1 MLDGKCGED
10 WLSDVEK
17 PAYLDV
23 LQQQTVLAKFG
34 ELALTSDDLD
44 EILTRACQLIAEAL
58 GTDLAKV
65 MELQEDGE
73 TLLVRAGVGWKPGV
87 VGEVTIKATDNTS
100 EGVALL
106 TGEPMISPDIAK
118 ETRFSYPAFLTDN
131 GVKAIANVVII
142 GSKNRLPF
150 GILQIDSREPRQF
163 TDNDTAFLRSYAN
176 LLAGAVERLRAIEEV
191 RSGEMRLRLALEA
204 GALGSWDFDLVSGSA
219 QRSARHD
226 EIFGYSEPLPA
237 WNLGVFMDHV
247 LPEDRERVAGAFH
260 RTLDTGVELHYEC
273 RIRRADDDEVRWI
286 EVRGRSDT
294 SRPPGRPIS
303 GSFLAHGRPP
313 SPVRL
318 PLSPKG
324 RRCEGGRGNA
334 PPTHILGIV
343 TDITERKHAEKA
355 LLRSNEALEASVAE
369 HTDELTEAN
378 ARLEAEAEERERV
391 EQALR
396 QSQKM
401 EAVGQLTGGLAHD
414 FNNLLAGIS
423 GSLELMRIR
432 VGQGR
437 GAEVSH
443 YIDVAMGSANRAA
456 ALIQRLLA
464 FSRRQTLDP
473 KPTNVNRLVGG
484 MAELFRRTVGP
495 GIRVETR
502 LAGEPW
508 PALCDP
514 NQLESALLNLVI
526 NARDA
531 MPDGGHLLI
540 ETANSVL
547 PVRRNAGWERPC
559 RNVPPGEYMALSVVD
574 DGAGMNPD
582 VIARAFDPFFTTKP
596 MGEGTGLGLSMIY
609 GFVQQSGG
617 HVRLCSKLGQ
627 GTTVTIYLPR
637 HLGPVED
644 EAPADAVAHLP
655 AAAASAV
662 VLVVEDEPDVRMVI
676 VDVLSDIGYTTIEAA
691 DGRSGLQIL
700 ESGARVDL
708 LLTDVGLSG
717 AMNGRQLADTVRH
730 RRPGLKALFVTGY
743 AESVAVGNGRMEQ
756 GMQVLTKPFAVDA
769 LATRVRGIISG

>member
-1 MLDGKCGED
+1 
-10 WLSDVEK
+10 
-17 PAYLDV
+17 
-23 LQQQTVLAKFG
+23 
-34 ELALTSDDLD
+34 
-44 EILTRACQLIAEAL
+44 
-58 GTDLAKV
+58 
-65 MELQEDGE
+65 
-73 TLLVRAGVGWKPGV
+73 
-87 VGEVTIKATDNTS
+87 
-100 EGVALL
+100 
-106 TGEPMISPDIAK
+106 
-118 ETRFSYPAFLTDN
+118 
-131 GVKAIANVVII
+131 
-142 GSKNRLPF
+142 
-150 GILQIDSREPRQF
+150 
-163 TDNDTAFLRSYAN
+163 
-176 LLAGAVERLRAIEEV
+176 
-191 RSGEMRLRLALEA
+191 
-204 GALGSWDFDLVSGSA
+204 
-219 QRSARHD
+219 
-226 EIFGYSEPLPA
+226 
-237 WNLGVFMDHV
+237 
-247 LPEDRERVAGAFH
+247 
-260 RTLDTGVELHYEC
+260 
-273 RIRRADDDEVRWI
+273 
-286 EVRGRSDT
+286 
-294 SRPPGRPIS
+294 
-303 GSFLAHGRPP
+303 
-313 SPVRL
+313 
-318 PLSPKG
+318 
-324 RRCEGGRGNA
+324 
-334 PPTHILGIV
+334 
-343 TDITERKHAEKA
+343 
-355 LLRSNEALEASVAE
+355 
-369 HTDELTEAN
+369 
-378 ARLEAEAEERERV
+378 
-391 EQALR
+391 
-396 QSQKM
+396 
-401 EAVGQLTGGLAHD
+401 
-414 FNNLLAGIS
+414 
-423 GSLELMRIR
+423 
-432 VGQGR
+432 
-437 GAEVSH
+437 
-443 YIDVAMGSANRAA
+443 
-456 ALIQRLLA
+456 
-464 FSRRQTLDP
+464 
-473 KPTNVNRLVGG
+473 VNRLVGG

-717 AMNGRQLADTVRH
+717 AMNGRQLADAARH
-730 RRPGLKALFVTGY
+730 RRPGLKVLFVTGY